1 MLLEVVVGLSD
12 SLQRVKAGPQCQ
24 GKPSNPDALPQPFL
38 PSAFYSQPT
47 PYSCRPT
54 KPIPPKGQP
63 FTQPPQCVLP
73 NRFKNNRIPKP
84 LPNTITQ
91 SDLPSRR
98 PSESQPEQTH
108 TYTHKRTHTH
118 THTRS
123 RTDFR
128 ANSHIIAQHGP
139 AVPAEVT
146 AALHCKPRSKQEAV
160 FQAAQGGR
168 SSGKHRAWTQASRRS
183 GWCENRSR
191 TAEDV

>member
-12 SLQRVKAGPQCQ
+12 SLQRVKARPQYQ
-24 GKPSNPDALPQPFL
+24 GKLSNPDALPQPFL
-38 PSAFYSQPT
+38 PSAFHSQPT

-63 FTQPPQCVLP
+63 FIQPPQCVLP

-84 LPNTITQ
+84 LPNTNTQ

-118 THTRS
+118 T
-123 RTDFR
+123 
-128 ANSHIIAQHGP
+128 
-139 AVPAEVT
+139 
-146 AALHCKPRSKQEAV
+146 KPYRLQSQ
-160 FQAAQGGR
+160 QP
-168 SSGKHRAWTQASRRS
+168 HH
-183 GWCENRSR
+183 R
-191 TAEDV
+191 TAWAGCPCRSYGSPTLQTTE